1 MSSDFVDVATL
12 DVLSTSQTV
21 TGNVEE
27 SNDTCVISDD
37 ELILLSEE
45 PSHTCSTFLFLSA
58 R

>member
-1 MSSDFVDVATL
+1 MSSDFIDVATL
-12 DVLSTSQTV
+12 DVLSTSQAV

-27 SNDTCVISDD
+27 SNDTSVISDD
-37 ELILLSEE
+37 ELVLLSEE